1 MAMKMTPQ
9 SPPTGDFVFDSASNS
24 PYVSCPSS
32 PQRFGNHYFS
42 APTSPTRAA
51 AFYREN
57 FVEDP
62 ANVGTSL
69 LNVPFSGE
77 GKRDGS
83 NFKNSRKI
91 DNFDFEFQLVGQLEE
106 PSISA
111 ADELFDGGKIR
122 LLKPPMLE
130 VQNDDDSTEIRN
142 QVEKIKESDNLV
154 IKETKQDNYDQ
165 PKKFK
170 SSTSLER
177 ARSDLQNT
185 KHNKSVVA
193 WYNKLKLKDLL
204 LFRSISEGHKE
215 KYGMIRKRYK
225 DDVKNSSFR
234 SMESG
239 GSVSSRRRVSAH
251 EWHYTANRAAA
262 EEMRKKTLLPYKRG
276 LLGCLGFHAPVVHEL
291 SKGFGSY
298 VLRES

>member
-130 VQNDDDSTEIRN
+130 GSMLRLFMNFQ
-142 QVEKIKESDNLV
+142 KALV
-154 IKETKQDNYDQ
+154 RMY
-165 PKKFK
+165 
-170 SSTSLER
+170 
-177 ARSDLQNT
+177 
-185 KHNKSVVA
+185 
-193 WYNKLKLKDLL
+193 
-204 LFRSISEGHKE
+204 
-215 KYGMIRKRYK
+215 
-225 DDVKNSSFR
+225 
-234 SMESG
+234 
-239 GSVSSRRRVSAH
+239 
-251 EWHYTANRAAA
+251 
-262 EEMRKKTLLPYKRG
+262 
-276 LLGCLGFHAPVVHEL
+276 
-291 SKGFGSY
+291 
-298 VLRES
+298 